1 MTNDRRD
8 APTHGHTYNGFAGPP
23 RDEPLL
29 RFDGRPPPSPQ
40 RRDRRPMIVAGVA
53 GALGLGILVGL
64 LAQPDLVT
72 NRDDRPMAPVTAAPN
87 TEQMKIAVAPPVAPP
102 TPEASESDAPLE
114 VLPPEYADAA
124 QARAAESR
132 AAEASARAPVLS
144 PPAPV
149 REVEIPPASRTAPTP
164 PRARTP
170 AEPAVVAVA
179 PPPPAAAVARPSFN
193 CAYAGTRAE
202 RMVCSDPE
210 LAAADRRLARAF
222 RRATDSG
229 VPYRALRA
237 EQDDWLGI
245 REDAA
250 RRSPEA
256 VASIYEQ
263 RIEELNAM
271 AREGY

>member
-1 MTNDRRD
+1 MTNDRPD
-8 APTHGHTYNGFAGPP
+8 APTKGHTYNGFAGP
-23 RDEPLL
+23 RDGEPLL
-29 RFDGRPPPSPQ
+29 RFDGRPPPSPR
-40 RRDRRPMIVAGVA
+40 RRDRRPLVAAGVA

-64 LAQPDLVT
+64 MAKPDLIT
-72 NRDDRPMAPVTAAPN
+72 DRDERPMAPVATAPAAG
-87 TEQMKIAVAPPVAPP
+87 QMEIAVAPPPAPSAAP
-102 TPEASESDAPLE
+102 AGVTEPPLE
-114 VLPPEYADAA
+114 VLPREYADAA

-149 REVEIPPASRTAPTP
+149 REVEIPPAPRVAPTP
-164 PRARTP
+164 PRP

-179 PPPPAAAVARPSFN
+179 PPPPRAVARPSFN

-229 VPYRALRA
+229 VPYRELRA

-271 AREGY
+271 ARAGY